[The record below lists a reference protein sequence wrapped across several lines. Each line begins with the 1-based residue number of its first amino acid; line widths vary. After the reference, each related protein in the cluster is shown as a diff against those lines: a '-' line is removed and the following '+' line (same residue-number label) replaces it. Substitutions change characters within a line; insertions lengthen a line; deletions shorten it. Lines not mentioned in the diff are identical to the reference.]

1 MSKGGFRQPLS
12 VRLRAAADHA
22 DEVGRYRQVAEGWIR
37 TDTPGGPMAAMMR
50 EAADLAERYENAE
63 RGVWNWKA
71 RGLVEFEPSAGYY
84 NGMRMRLV
92 PEDINGS

>member
-1 MSKGGFRQPLS
+1 MNKGGFRQPLS
-12 VRLRAAADHA
+12 VRLRR
-22 DEVGRYRQVAEGWIR
+22 EAELQDQRGLEHQQKYGLIVQEH
-37 TDTPGGPMAAMMR
+37 PGGPVAAMLR
-50 EAADLAERYENAE
+50 DAADLAERYENAE